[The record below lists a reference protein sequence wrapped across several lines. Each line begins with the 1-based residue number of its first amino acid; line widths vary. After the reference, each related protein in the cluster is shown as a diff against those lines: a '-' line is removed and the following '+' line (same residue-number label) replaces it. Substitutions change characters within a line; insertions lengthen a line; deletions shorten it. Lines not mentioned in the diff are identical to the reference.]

1 MITKPLPRSCQEL
14 WIPKA
19 GFKRTELSLAGT
31 KEVGRVKPEE
41 WTDTFCPP
49 RAETPHLRR
58 RKPLQVDRWRTV
70 VQSQAKGAIEVM
82 GDNRH
87 DKGWQGHHYF
97 LKKQRKGPVFIKE
110 IDREG
115 NEHLVHTGHRSYD
128 SAMRWLNRYVGQQ
141 FAEKDEHP
149 ERIPLPH
156 PAQVHVSP
164 GLLCATNEE
173 RSAK

>member
-1 MITKPLPRSCQEL
+1 M
-14 WIPKA
+14 
-19 GFKRTELSLAGT
+19 
-31 KEVGRVKPEE
+31 
-41 WTDTFCPP
+41 
-49 RAETPHLRR
+49 
-58 RKPLQVDRWRTV
+58 
-70 VQSQAKGAIEVM
+70 EVM

-156 PAQVHVSP
+156 SAQVHVNLGVERQRQADDDA
-164 GLLCATNEE
+164 GLGIDFPEYAPLLASRKRARENAEAQTLA
-173 RSAK
+173 RSAQARRLKEKGLTVPSALSPEQSRERT